1 MLLKKQTVWLLTMLS
16 LVIVL
21 SVYYVTTPPE
31 KENSNMANT
40 VQTEEESVKGN
51 SEDPSVAGD
60 TDQVKTEEIVPT
72 AGDETFESMRMEVED
87 ERSRL
92 IEELTAMISNTE
104 LPAEERD
111 EASQKIQQ
119 LREMNVTEEL
129 LETLIV
135 GIEKNESALVRMDG
149 EDVKVTVK
157 APELSKSAV
166 VDIVRLVS
174 DEVPTVQNVVV
185 ELQPTK

>member
-21 SVYYVTTPPE
+21 SVYYVTTPTE
-31 KENSNMANT
+31 TENNMANT
-40 VQTEEESVKGN
+40 VQTEEGQATENGK
-51 SEDPSVAGD
+51 DPAVAED
-60 TDQVKTEEIVPT
+60 TDKVQTEEIVPT
-72 AGDETFESMRMEVED
+72 AGDETFESMRMEVQD
-87 ERSRL
+87 ERNRL
-92 IEELTAMISNTE
+92 IEELTAMVSNTE

-119 LREMNVTEEL
+119 LREVNVAEEL

-135 GIEKNESALVRMDG
+135 GIEKNQSALVRMDG
-149 EDVKVTVK
+149 NDVKVTVK

-174 DEVPTVQNVVV
+174 DEVPTAQNVVV